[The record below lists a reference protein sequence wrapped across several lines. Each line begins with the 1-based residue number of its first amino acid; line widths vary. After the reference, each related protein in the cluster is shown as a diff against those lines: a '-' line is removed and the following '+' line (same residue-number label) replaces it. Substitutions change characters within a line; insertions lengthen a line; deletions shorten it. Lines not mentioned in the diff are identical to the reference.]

1 MKKNRKMLGLA
12 AAALLAVAPVVAS
25 TVPVNADVT
34 ANVGSA
40 AGTAANT
47 NTTQQAPVNKPYF
60 TYNNEIIGEASQS
73 NPLGNVVRSTISF
86 KAKDKVSTL
95 IDTISKAVQ
104 FHKDNY
110 AGGEKVTINKDNFIS
125 QLRANNVTVT
135 TINVGKDGKPTKNNK
150 PVKGGSSYEEI
161 TKVPGTSFNIT
172 LSASVNNQTAT
183 IQIPMVPE
191 GASTPVDTTENP
203 QINWTKDG
211 AAQSASLNGQVF
223 QVAVG
228 SQFNPL
234 NFTNSNG
241 ENIAISA
248 QQSKNNTTYASIE
261 ATSNPVNT
269 SEAGRYY
276 NVTLTATGMTGKKTT
291 ATYMVLITSSQKQT
305 LYANGASSITT
316 YSIYGPN
323 VLSNATTFKDGD
335 QVYVSDQTKTINNVS
350 YSQVSPKSKND
361 ANSSN
366 IWVKTSSLVKPAAT
380 EKGETHVV
388 MVASRAYDK
397 NGKYLGHMYDTYTNI
412 DIVPQVV
419 TINGKTYYKV
429 AGKDEYVRVTNITG
443 TQRKLRHNAYIYW
456 SSYRRTPG
464 TGKVYRGQTVT
475 TYGASYRFRNGKRYY
490 RISGCRDNNK
500 RYIKAVNFY

>member
-25 TVPVNADVT
+25 TVPVNADVI

-40 AGTAANT
+40 AGTAANATPST
-47 NTTQQAPVNKPYF
+47 NTNQNVPYF
-60 TYNNEIIGEASQS
+60 SFNNERVGEATSS
-73 NPLGNVVRSTISF
+73 NPLNNVVRTTIGIKSGQKLSDF
-86 KAKDKVSTL
+86 MNSITKSVL
-95 IDTISKAVQ
+95 
-104 FHKDNY
+104 FHKDAY
-110 AGGEKVTINKDNFIS
+110 AAGETVKLDEGNVIQ
-125 QLRANNVTVT
+125 QLQYNHVTVKNKTDEVKDKKGKVVKKT
-135 TINVGKDGKPTKNNK
+135 TYKVID
-150 PVKGGSSYEEI
+150 
-161 TKVPGTSFNIT
+161 KVPATSFNFT
-172 LSASVNNQTAT
+172 LTTNNVT
-183 IQIPMVPE
+183 IQIPIVPE

-203 QINWTKDG
+203 QINWSKGGVNQT
-211 AAQSASLNGQVF
+211 ASLNGQVF

-248 QQSKNNTTYASIE
+248 QQSKNNTTYASIA

-276 NVTLTATGMTGKKTT
+276 NVTLTATGMTGKRTT

-316 YSIYGPN
+316 YSIYGNN
-323 VLSNATTFKDGD
+323 VLGNATTFKDGD

-366 IWVKTSSLVKPAAT
+366 IWVKTSSLVKPAT
-380 EKGETHVV
+380 PVEKGETHVV

-397 NGKYLGHMYDTYTNI
+397 SGKYLGHMYDTYTNI

-429 AGKDEYVRVTNITG
+429 ANKDEYVRVTNITG

-464 TGKVYRGQTVT
+464 TGKMYRGETVT
-475 TYGASYRFRNGKRYY
+475 TYGASYRFKNGKRYY
-490 RISGCRDNNK
+490 RISGCRNNNK